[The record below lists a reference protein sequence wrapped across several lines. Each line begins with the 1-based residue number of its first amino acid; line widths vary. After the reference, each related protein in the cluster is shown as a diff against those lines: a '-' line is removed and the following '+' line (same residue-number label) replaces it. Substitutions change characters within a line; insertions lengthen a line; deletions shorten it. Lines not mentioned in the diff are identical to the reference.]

1 MTLHPSLSP
10 EARRRL
16 IREGVEQFHRGEFFA
31 AHETWEEVWRSTT
44 PEPRTLF
51 QGLIQVAA
59 ALHQHLDLHR
69 QEGPR
74 RTLAKAHRN
83 LEPYAPSA
91 LGLDVEQLLLSIRLW
106 RTWLDRPEGA
116 PPRPPVLRVIDDE
129 LLR

>member
-1 MTLHPSLSP
+1 MTLHPALSP
-10 EARRRL
+10 DERRRL

-44 PEPRTLF
+44 PEPRTLL

-59 ALHQHLDLHR
+59 ALHQCLDLHR

-74 RTLAKAHRN
+74 RTLAKARRN

-91 LGLDVEQLLLSIRLW
+91 LGLDIDQLLRSIGLWQEWLERREGDPPRLPALLVLD
-106 RTWLDRPEGA
+106 LDR
-116 PPRPPVLRVIDDE
+116 LR
-129 LLR
+129 